1 MYTAQA
7 QYLHHNQNN
16 LGSEQMWLSLAVLV
30 LGLGGYVVFRGSNN
44 QKDYMRRIFSPSTD
58 PTSAAAASTSAL
70 STTPSTSPATQANST
85 IAAEDIQKNV
95 RIWGKKP
102 TYILAPYQTADGK
115 WHTSLLLTSGY
126 WGLARHMN
134 YFGDICMATA
144 MGLATMA
151 VSGGP
156 GLVGWW
162 YTLYL
167 ITLLVHRTRRCDLR
181 CSAKYGEKW
190 VEYRKVVRWRIL
202 PGVY

>member
-1 MYTAQA
+1 
-7 QYLHHNQNN
+7 
-16 LGSEQMWLSLAVLV
+16 
-30 LGLGGYVVFRGSNN
+30 
-44 QKDYMRRIFSPSTD
+44 MRRIFSPSTELTLVPSSRED
-58 PTSAAAASTSAL
+58 AL
-70 STTPSTSPATQANST
+70 ATPSKSPFSISEPTNSNKSNTAN
-85 IAAEDIQKNV
+85 ADELRKHV

-115 WHTSLLLTSGY
+115 SHIALLLTCGY

-134 YFGDICMATA
+134 YFGDICMAIA
-144 MGLATMA
+144 MGLATLS

-156 GLVGWW
+156 GFVGWW

-167 ITLLVHRTRRCDLR
+167 ITLLVHRVRRCDLR

-190 VEYRKVVRWRIL
+190 VEYRSVVKWRIL